1 MLAAFV
7 NRHDSRMIET
17 RSRFG
22 FGPEPLDVQIAGH
35 LPGQNHL
42 QGYYSIK
49 FDLTSLVNDPHSST
63 SNFLDDLV
71 VAKYLVGWTAVS
83 FDWMNTTR

>member
-1 MLAAFV
+1 LLA
-7 NRHDSRMIET
+7 S
-17 RSRFG
+17 
-22 FGPEPLDVQIAGH
+22 Q

-42 QGYYSIK
+42 QGHYSIK
-49 FDLTSLVNDPHSST
+49 IDLASFVDHPHSAT
-63 SNFLDDLV
+63 SDFLDDLV